1 MAQFYSDKQ
10 GERLWEVPRAGELI
24 QLVEIGAH
32 SKGTIFLDGTHYKT
46 DVLEAAI
53 DRICRGFD
61 GFYFG
66 RFDLR
71 VPSLAA
77 LQQGR
82 DFKIIE
88 LNGVTSEAT
97 SIYDP
102 KNSVFDAYRVLCQ
115 QWRIAFEI
123 GRQNKTRGAKTT
135 SPRELMG
142 SILEARRLCRYAGNN
157 PLISF
162 TTLCTSS

>member
-1 MAQFYSDKQ
+1 MAQFYCDNQ
-10 GERLWEVPRAGELI
+10 GERLYDVPSAGKRI

-32 SKGTIFLDGTHYKT
+32 SKGTIFLDGTRYKT
-46 DVLEAAI
+46 DAMEAAI
-53 DRICRGFD
+53 DRVCQSFD

-71 VPSLAA
+71 VPSLEA

-102 KNSVFDAYRVLCQ
+102 KNSVFAAYRVLCA

-123 GRQNKTRGAKTT
+123 GRQNRARGVPLT
-135 SPRELMG
+135 SPREL
-142 SILEARRLCRYAGNN
+142 SATVLASWQTR
-157 PLISF
+157 
-162 TTLCTSS
+162 